1 MKIKTLKINNFKSI
15 RELTMEDVDSAL
27 ILVGRN
33 SVGKTVVLDAIRA
46 VAGVYQIQE
55 SDYNLS
61 AGNITVYVEL
71 SVDDN
76 DLKILNENGV
86 ISRYKRYDLWLRDF
100 CNKLPSYQNGVLKFT
115 FIVSREG
122 KVRYDDGIRK
132 NNLWIKEVFPKVHYI
147 STSRD
152 MTDIQNEI
160 FTNNR
165 ELKQLKSDSCIF
177 DKSRECSQCFQ
188 CMGVI
193 NKKKPSELS
202 VVETAK
208 LMQYKLMNLGL
219 ENFMERLNYY
229 FHKNGS
235 QLENIEFGIDISTK
249 DTFNPGIYV
258 KNNERGVTGAIEK
271 MSAGMKSIYI
281 LSLLE
286 TYIETSASIP
296 SIILIEDPE
305 MYLHPQLQKAASE
318 ILYRLSKKNQVAFT
332 THSPNLIFNFNSKQ
346 IKQVVL
352 DREGYTTVRED
363 VDIDEILDDLGYSAN
378 DLMNVS
384 FVFIVEG
391 KQDKARL
398 PLLLEKYYGE
408 TYDDEGNLRRVS
420 IISTNSC
427 TNIKTY
433 ANLKYINSMYL
444 KDQFLMIRDGDG
456 KDPEYLKK
464 QLCSYY
470 HNSRQHDRSIPRVQE
485 NNVLILKYYSFENYF
500 LVPEIMAKIGV
511 IKTEESFFDI
521 LYSKYNDYLYKLSSV
536 KKMLEREK
544 ITIESKEDIKKH
556 MELIRIYVRG
566 HNLYDIF
573 YGRYKGEKEKEI
585 LKKYIDAAPR
595 DVFKDILDAIDGFVY
610 FDSKKTYG
618 GK

>member
-76 DLKILNENGV
+76 DLKILNENSV
-86 ISRYKRYDLWLRDF
+86 ISRYKRYDLWLKDF

-177 DKSRECSQCFQ
+177 DKSRECNQCFQ

-193 NKKKPSELS
+193 NKKNPSELS

-249 DTFNPGIYV
+249 DTFNPSIYV

-332 THSPNLIFNFNSKQ
+332 THSPNLVFNFNSKQ

-456 KDPEYLKK
+456 KNPEYLKK

-511 IKTEESFFDI
+511 IKTEESFYDI

-544 ITIESKEDIKKH
+544 ITIDSKEDIKKH

-595 DVFKDILDAIDGFVY
+595 DVFKDILDAIDSFVY

>member
-76 DLKILNENGV
+76 DLKILNENSV
-86 ISRYKRYDLWLRDF
+86 ISRYKRYDLWLKDF
-100 CNKLPSYQNGVLKFT
+100 CTKLPSYQNGVLKFT

-177 DKSRECSQCFQ
+177 DKSRECNQCFQ

-193 NKKKPSELS
+193 NKKNPSELS

-249 DTFNPGIYV
+249 DTFNPSIYV

-286 TYIETSASIP
+286 TYIETSESIP

-456 KDPEYLKK
+456 KNPEYLKK

-511 IKTEESFFDI
+511 IKTEESFYDI

-544 ITIESKEDIKKH
+544 IMIESKEDIKKH

-595 DVFKDILDAIDGFVY
+595 DVFKDILDAIDSFVY

>member
-86 ISRYKRYDLWLRDF
+86 ISRYKRYDLWLKDF

-177 DKSRECSQCFQ
+177 DKSRECNQCFQ

-249 DTFNPGIYV
+249 DTFNPSIYV

-346 IKQVVL
+346 IKQVIL

-470 HNSRQHDRSIPRVQE
+470 HNSRQYDRSIPRVQE

-511 IKTEESFFDI
+511 IKTEESFYDI

-585 LKKYIDAAPR
+585 LKKYIDVAPR
-595 DVFKDILDAIDGFVY
+595 DVFKDILDAIDSFVY